1 MGSDFTFYV
10 PTPGQIAQAQRY
22 VLSTGVTPNPALTKM
37 LSFFPQP
44 TGFKGSTGTVAGS
57 VKDKNDVDSFIVKLD
72 QMIGLREHSCRGATP
87 TPAVNRCFPW
97 VVLAPVPVPV
107 CPILPNN
114 PRRECRSF
122 PSAFSRRLAL
132 KKSMRS
138 ASAIVAIALG
148 LPRIRAKY

>member
-1 MGSDFTFYV
+1 VGSDFTFYV

-72 QMIGLREHSCRGATP
+72 QMIGLREQLSGRYAYASSQQVFPLGGLGSGAGSRLPDFAQQSPTRVQVVSISLLSTLSAQKVNEVRFGYSRYRTWFTP
-87 TPAVNRCFPW
+87 N
-97 VVLAPVPVPV
+97 
-107 CPILPNN
+107 
-114 PRRECRSF
+114 
-122 PSAFSRRLAL
+122 
-132 KKSMRS
+132 
-138 ASAIVAIALG
+138 
-148 LPRIRAKY
+148 